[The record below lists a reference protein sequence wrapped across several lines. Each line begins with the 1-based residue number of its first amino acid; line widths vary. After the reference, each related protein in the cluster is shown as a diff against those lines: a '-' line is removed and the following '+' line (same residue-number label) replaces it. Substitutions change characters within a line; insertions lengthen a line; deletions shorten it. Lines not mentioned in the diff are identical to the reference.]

1 MALRYPTPRELVEA
15 LQQRGDGARAQLHEM
30 LSAPIDRLMEEMRV
44 RYRFHHKRETL
55 THNALH
61 AAEMY
66 LRTRPVSSFASL
78 AWPAFRA
85 AVLLHIAKLASQPER
100 QQNPARLSPGSL
112 PRSLCYDSEVF
123 SLPYERAG
131 DSWFSGD
138 WFGGREAADGSL
150 WILVADITGHGYYA
164 YLLASTLP
172 GVWQHCWEPAPATP
186 AELLAAMHDL
196 LKDCLPDGVYVECT
210 LVRLHTDGEVVA
222 APAGGSRL
230 LLRRGRQETPLLL
243 KMRGA
248 WLGLIRPSPNDQRTW
263 MLEDGDEL
271 LLATDGLFD
280 QLYEHSPID
289 VVKRLGRIAGGASL
303 FERVRALLYQALEQ
317 TPQKDDITMVLV
329 RRHGRVAEAA
339 VSRPHGDLSSPNGTA
354 DVPV

>member
-1 MALRYPTPRELVEA
+1 MF
-15 LQQRGDGARAQLHEM
+15 
-30 LSAPIDRLMEEMRV
+30 APLD
-44 RYRFHHKRETL
+44 
-55 THNALH
+55 
-61 AAEMY
+61 
-66 LRTRPVSSFASL
+66 
-78 AWPAFRA
+78 WPAFRA
-85 AVLLHIAKLASQPER
+85 AVLLHVAKLASQP
-100 QQNPARLSPGSL
+100 QGQHNPPRLCAAAL
-112 PRSLCYDSEVF
+112 PRSLGYESESY
-123 SLPYERAG
+123 SLPYERVG

-138 WFGGREAADGSL
+138 WFGGHEAADGSL

-172 GVWQHCWEPAPATP
+172 GVWQRCWESAPDTP

-196 LKDCLPDGVYVECT
+196 LEDCLPDGIYVECT
-210 LVRLHTDGEVVA
+210 LVRLHPDGEIVV

-248 WLGLIRPSPNDQRTW
+248 WLGLIRPSPDDQQTW
-263 MLEDGDEL
+263 TLEAGDEL

-289 VVKRLGRIAGGASL
+289 VVQRLGRLADGASL
-303 FERVRALLYQALEQ
+303 FERVRVLLQQALEH
-317 TPQKDDITMVLV
+317 TEQKDDITMVLV

-339 VSRPHGDLSSPNGTA
+339 AARPHEDLSSANGTA
-354 DVPV
+354 DV